1 MCGFFGYF
9 GKFNI
14 SKLEFEKTLSMG
26 KYRGPDN
33 TSIVSG
39 DNFMLGFN
47 RLSIIDLSENGNQ
60 PKSSVDNLK
69 HIVFNGEIYNYKK
82 LKTDF
87 VITDCTGNSD
97 TEVLFNGLIQND
109 IFGFIEKLEG
119 MFSIAYLDLSD
130 NKLYLIRDFAG
141 IKPLY
146 YYLDSNGVIISSQLD
161 QIIAF
166 KDQINLELNEKAI
179 FDYYSI
185 GSFIAPNT
193 IFQNIFQVNPG
204 ELVVI
209 DLAKITIE
217 AKRRFYCYSRNKNF
231 INSRDYF
238 KIVESSIGHAVKNC
252 MDSDVPMATL
262 LSGGIDSPLISYYV
276 KKFDPKI
283 RAFIFKNNYS
293 NYYDESEAAE
303 FIAEKIGIERDFVSY
318 TNDTIKDDI
327 VDLMSKMPEPI
338 GDFGIISYHLLTSN
352 IPDNIKV
359 LFGGDGGDELFY
371 GYNRHR
377 SFIKYYF
384 VLGFPSVLKK
394 YFNFIL
400 KLFGFEKIP
409 QALLRFTNFS
419 NAYRFSLNSID
430 IRYLERIFKNNYYS
444 IGEKVNTEYKINKET
459 LFAKIT
465 EIDFYIYLQ
474 SVLRKVDLI
483 SMLNSKEVRVPF
495 LMKSVLEVSRS
506 YNPLKYGKFELK
518 KILKDLFRK
527 LVNFNNPQ
535 RKIGF
540 TLPISQILKG
550 SLKNE
555 ILNVVN
561 GYAIFGS
568 SVLNDLEVRN
578 YVNDYFL
585 GKHQDHKG
593 IWHIYALQR
602 WAIQCNLI

>member
-14 SKLEFEKTLSMG
+14 SKLEFEKTLRMG

-82 LKTDF
+82 LKVDF
-87 VITDCTGNSD
+87 VLTDCTGNSD

-109 IFGFIEKLEG
+109 IFRFVEKLEG

-209 DLAKITIE
+209 DLATITIE
-217 AKRRFYCYSRNKNF
+217 AKRRFYYYSRNMNF

-293 NYYDESEAAE
+293 NYYDESESAE

-318 TNDTIKDDI
+318 NNDTIKDDI
-327 VDLMSKMPEPI
+327 IDLMSKMPEPI

-384 VLGFPSVLKK
+384 ILGFHNVYKRCFN
-394 YFNFIL
+394 YFL

-409 QALLRFTNFS
+409 QALLRYTKFS
-419 NAYRFSLNSID
+419 NAYRFSLNSIE
-430 IRYLERIFKNNYYS
+430 ISYLERIFKNNNYS
-444 IGEKVNTEYKINKET
+444 ICDKTNTEFKTNKET
-459 LFAKIT
+459 LFTKIT

-527 LVNFNNPQ
+527 LINFNNPQ